1 VARIQD
7 VALHAGVS
15 ISTVSNVLNG
25 RVDRMRDETRVR
37 VENAIATLG
46 FSPNRAARLLKTG
59 HTPMLGLLVPS
70 IANPMYGHIARE
82 IEHVALERYRH
93 RLLFGNTY
101 RDPEKESS
109 FLQDLLLHGVR
120 TAIVISS
127 LEDESHFEPVI
138 RRGMTVVSYDRRAT
152 AHTKSDIDHV
162 TVDNFKAGQLAAK
175 HLLEHGH
182 RRLAF
187 VTASGKTLSRR
198 GKIDGFLDAV
208 YDSGVGAVAEVIESK
223 AISEYGDSEMHELG
237 RALVSQ
243 LLSRTERP
251 TGIVAVNDMLA
262 LGLIAA
268 LRERGMT
275 VPADMSVVG
284 MDDLFLSTLSNPAL
298 TSVRSPIAEMAQ
310 TMVERAIGRLTEP
323 ELPAGEFLFAPEL
336 ISRQSVA
343 RYKP

>member
-1 VARIQD
+1 MTRIQD

-46 FSPNRAARLLKTG
+46 FSPNRTARLLKTG
-59 HTPMLGLLVPS
+59 HTPMLGLLLPS

-82 IEHVALERYRH
+82 VEFVALERYRH

-101 RDPEKESS
+101 RDQEKESS

-120 TAIVISS
+120 SAIVISS
-127 LEDESHFEPVI
+127 LEDETHLESII
-138 RRGMTVVSYDRRAT
+138 RRGMAVVSYDRRAT
-152 AHTKSDIDHV
+152 PKTSSRIDHV
-162 TVDNFKAGQLAAK
+162 TVDNVKVGRLAAS

-187 VTASGKTLSRR
+187 VTAAGKTLSRR
-198 GKIDGFLDAV
+198 GKIEGFLDAV
-208 YDSGVGAVAEVIESK
+208 RTAGVGASAEVIETK
-223 AISEYGDSEMHELG
+223 AASEYGDSEMHELG
-237 RALVSQ
+237 RALVTQ
-243 LLSRTERP
+243 ILSRADRP

-262 LGLIAA
+262 IGLIAG
-268 LRERGMT
+268 LRDRGLNL
-275 VPADMSVVG
+275 PADMSVVG
-284 MDDLFLSTLSNPAL
+284 MDDLFLSTLSSPAL
-298 TSVRSPIAEMAQ
+298 TSVRSPITEMAQ
-310 TMVERAIGRLTEP
+310 TMVERAILRLNEP
-323 ELPAGEFLFAPEL
+323 DVAAEEFLFDPVL